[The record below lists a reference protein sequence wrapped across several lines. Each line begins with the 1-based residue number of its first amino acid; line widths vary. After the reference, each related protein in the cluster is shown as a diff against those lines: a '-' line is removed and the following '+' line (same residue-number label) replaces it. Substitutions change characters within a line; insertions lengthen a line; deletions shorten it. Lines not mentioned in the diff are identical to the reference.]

1 MYMCTW
7 YRKSD
12 LSAIVLDMRNNAGGL
27 LEGAVQTA
35 NLFLPPGKIVVFN
48 VGKDELPRAQQT
60 LPGAIN
66 IDAYTEFPDMT
77 TKLYIL
83 VNENTASAAEVL
95 SAALKENG
103 RAILVGHQTFGK
115 GLIQTVLPVTQ
126 GGVAVTTA
134 KYETPLH
141 NNINKIGLKVDKEID
156 CDTMTTAEICAS
168 KFI

>member
-1 MYMCTW
+1 M
-7 YRKSD
+7 
-12 LSAIVLDMRNNAGGL
+12 SAIILDMRNNAGGL

-66 IDAYTEFPDMT
+66 IDAYTEFPDMS

-103 RAILVGHQTFGK
+103 RAQLVGHQTFGK
-115 GLIQTVLPVTQ
+115 GLIQTVLPLSQ
-126 GGVAVTTA
+126 GGGMAVTTA

-141 NNINKIGLKVDKEID
+141 NNINKIGLKVDKEVD
-156 CDTMTTAEICAS
+156 CGATVLAEECAS
-168 KFI
+168 KFL